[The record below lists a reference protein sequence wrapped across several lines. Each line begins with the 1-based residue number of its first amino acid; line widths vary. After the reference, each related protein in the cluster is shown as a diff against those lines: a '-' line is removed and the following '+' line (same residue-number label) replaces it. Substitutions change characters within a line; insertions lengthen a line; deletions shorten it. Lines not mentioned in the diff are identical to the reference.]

1 MKISRC
7 QIIIIRIQYFILCNE
22 YYIFKMDMT
31 IFDEFDRFF
40 GRALAPSTQPI
51 WCGYE
56 MVVGPDGRPFV
67 RRFGDVPRQTNGV
80 RPIQVETITDSKK
93 NEVKLVAEIPGV
105 DKKDIRVS
113 LNDDRAIIEATRGEN
128 KYEARVPIRRD
139 VNPSNVKASYKNG
152 ILEVTFRLDNGPKG
166 TVVQVD

>member
-1 MKISRC
+1 MKIR
-7 QIIIIRIQYFILCNE
+7 YFILCNE
-22 YYIFKMDMT
+22 YYIFKMNMT

-40 GRALAPSTQPI
+40 GRAFAPSPQSV
-51 WCGYE
+51 WYGYE

-67 RRFGDVPRQTNGV
+67 RRFGNVPRHTNGV

-93 NEVKLVAEIPGV
+93 NEVKLVAEIPGA
-105 DKKDIRVS
+105 DKKDIKVS

-128 KYEARVPIRRD
+128 DYEARVPIRRD
-139 VNPSNVKASYKNG
+139 VNPNNVKASYKNG
-152 ILEVTFRLDNGPKG
+152 ILEVTFSLEGGPRG

>member
-1 MKISRC
+1 MK
-7 QIIIIRIQYFILCNE
+7 IQYFILCND
-22 YYIFKMDMT
+22 YDIFNMDMT

-40 GRALAPSTQPI
+40 GRAFAPSPQST
-51 WCGYE
+51 WYGYE

-67 RRFGDVPRQTNGV
+67 RRFGNVPRQTNGV

-105 DKKDIRVS
+105 DKKDIGVS
-113 LNDDRAIIEATRGEN
+113 LSDDRAIIEATRGEN

-152 ILEVTFRLDNGPKG
+152 ILEVTFSLESRPKG
-166 TVVQVD
+166 TVVRVD